1 MALAKWVRGRGI
13 SDYNLQMRWGTLSLA
28 VLALGLAAWASDN
41 PQNLPL
47 FPCPQGSA
55 ESIGCAPSKKEL
67 KEARQ
72 AFSKGL
78 KLQHQ
83 NHIDEALAQFEAAA
97 QLVPK
102 NIDFLTAREMARQQL
117 IYERLQHGNVY
128 LAQGKQVEAIADF
141 RSALQLDPANE
152 FAQERLRDAAG
163 EWAPK
168 TTSPP
173 QVVASAE
180 EVQVTPEPVRADFH
194 YHGDGRALLSQVAAA
209 YGVTAT
215 IDDSVV
221 SRQVRF
227 DIQQVDFYTAM
238 RAACSV
244 TRSFWTALEDKQI
257 LVALDSPENHRQF
270 DRMAMRT
277 FYLPG
282 VTTPQELNDLVNLL
296 RNLFEIRFVNPN
308 QRNSTIAVRAPE
320 RVLDAATKF
329 IETLGDARPQVML
342 DVKIYQI
349 SQTMT
354 RNMGLQIPNNFKL
367 FNIPASALAAL
378 GGQSIQDLINQ
389 LIANGGINQANSQ
402 AISAL
407 LAQLQ
412 GQQNSIFS
420 QPLATF
426 GNGLTFMGLSLGT
439 GGAQLSLNESMVKTL
454 EHATVRTAQGNEATV
469 RLGSRFP
476 ILNASFAPIFNSPAI
491 SQVLQNNTF
500 QAAFPSFNYED
511 IGLTIKAKPAVSGN
525 LDVSLQLEMQFRSLA
540 GQSINGVPVISNREY
555 KGSINLLNGAPAVV
569 AGSVS
574 RTEQRSLNGIPGLG
588 SVPGLNK
595 VMVSNSKELDEDEL
609 LVVITPHVIDTGSAR
624 ETTEVWMTK

>member
-1 MALAKWVRGRGI
+1 V
-13 SDYNLQMRWGTLSLA
+13 A
-28 VLALGLAAWASDN
+28 VFALGVVAWASDN
-41 PQNLPL
+41 SQNVPL
-47 FPCPQGSA
+47 LPCPQGSP
-55 ESIGCAPSKKEL
+55 ETIGCVPSKREL
-67 KEARQ
+67 KKAKD

-78 KLQHQ
+78 KLQHE
-83 NHIDEALAQFEAAA
+83 NRMDEAFTQFEEAA

-102 NIDFLTAREMARQQL
+102 GVDYLTAREMARQQL
-117 IYERLQHGNVY
+117 VYERLQRGNAH
-128 LAQGKQVEAIADF
+128 LAQGKQVEALADF
-141 RSALQLDPANE
+141 RSALQLDPQNE
-152 FAQERLRDAAG
+152 FAQLRLRDAAG
-163 EWAPK
+163 EWARK

-173 QVVASAE
+173 QVMASRG
-180 EVQVTPEPVRADFH
+180 EVQVTPEPVLADFH

-244 TRSFWTALEDKQI
+244 TRSFWTALEDMQI

-308 QRNSTIAVRAPE
+308 QRSSMIAVRAPE

-454 EHATVRTAQGNEATV
+454 EHATVRTAQGKEATV

-476 ILNASFAPIFNSPAI
+476 ILNASFAPIFNTPAI
-491 SQVLQNNTF
+491 SRVLQNNTF
-500 QAAFPSFNYED
+500 QPAFPSFNYED
-511 IGLTIKAKPAVSGN
+511 IGLTIKAKPVVSGN

-540 GQSINGVPVISNREY
+540 GQSMNGVPVISNREY
-555 KGSINLLNGAPAVV
+555 KGSINLMNGAPAVV

-609 LVVITPHVIDTGSAR
+609 LVVITPHVIDPGSAR

>member
-83 NHIDEALAQFEAAA
+83 NHVDEALAQFEAAA

-117 IYERLQHGNVY
+117 IYERLQRGNVY

-215 IDDSVV
+215 IGDSVV

-282 VTTPQELNDLVNLL
+282 VTTP
-296 RNLFEIRFVNPN
+296 RN
-308 QRNSTIAVRAPE
+308 
-320 RVLDAATKF
+320 
-329 IETLGDARPQVML
+329 
-342 DVKIYQI
+342 
-349 SQTMT
+349 
-354 RNMGLQIPNNFKL
+354 
-367 FNIPASALAAL
+367 
-378 GGQSIQDLINQ
+378 
-389 LIANGGINQANSQ
+389 
-402 AISAL
+402 
-407 LAQLQ
+407 
-412 GQQNSIFS
+412 
-420 QPLATF
+420 
-426 GNGLTFMGLSLGT
+426 
-439 GGAQLSLNESMVKTL
+439 
-454 EHATVRTAQGNEATV
+454 
-469 RLGSRFP
+469 
-476 ILNASFAPIFNSPAI
+476 
-491 SQVLQNNTF
+491 
-500 QAAFPSFNYED
+500 
-511 IGLTIKAKPAVSGN
+511 
-525 LDVSLQLEMQFRSLA
+525 
-540 GQSINGVPVISNREY
+540 
-555 KGSINLLNGAPAVV
+555 
-569 AGSVS
+569 
-574 RTEQRSLNGIPGLG
+574 
-588 SVPGLNK
+588 
-595 VMVSNSKELDEDEL
+595 
-609 LVVITPHVIDTGSAR
+609 
-624 ETTEVWMTK
+624 